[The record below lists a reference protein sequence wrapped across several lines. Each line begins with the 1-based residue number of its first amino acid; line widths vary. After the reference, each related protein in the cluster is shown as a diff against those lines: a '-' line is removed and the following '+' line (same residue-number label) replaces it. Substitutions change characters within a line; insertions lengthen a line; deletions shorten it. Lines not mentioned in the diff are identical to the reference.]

1 MAGRG
6 LLRGVGG
13 AVEVSTDQASMFEN
27 ERRGHDRG
35 ARETPAGAASV
46 QPPQDVVTVLR
57 AHGGDYAR
65 LLRQR
70 RPGTRAD
77 GSGWRFYADATAR
90 AAGEDVEVHQILVD
104 VSVAAQ
110 HLGTNDALRS
120 YAISKRRRVEGPLAA
135 AFLEGMLDRVDR
147 FPHDVLRLDR

>member
-1 MAGRG
+1 
-6 LLRGVGG
+6 
-13 AVEVSTDQASMFEN
+13 MFEN
-27 ERRGHDRG
+27 GRGGQDRE
-35 ARETPAGAASV
+35 ARETPAGAGSV
-46 QPPQDVVTVLR
+46 HPPQDVASLVR

-90 AAGEDVEVHQILVD
+90 AAGDDIEVHQILVD
-104 VSVAAQ
+104 ISVAAQ

-120 YAISKRRRVEGPLAA
+120 YATSKRRRVEGPLAA

>member
-1 MAGRG
+1 
-6 LLRGVGG
+6 
-13 AVEVSTDQASMFEN
+13 MFEN
-27 ERRGHDRG
+27 GRGGQDREVRG
-35 ARETPAGAASV
+35 APAGAASV
-46 QPPQDVVTVLR
+46 QSPQDVASLLR

-90 AAGEDVEVHQILVD
+90 AARNDIEVHQILVD
-104 VSVAAQ
+104 ISVAAQ
-110 HLGTNDALRS
+110 HLGPNDALRS
-120 YAISKRRRVEGPLAA
+120 YATSKRRRVEGPLAA
-135 AFLEGMLDRVDR
+135 AFLEGMVDRVDR

>member
-1 MAGRG
+1 M
-6 LLRGVGG
+6 
-13 AVEVSTDQASMFEN
+13 
-27 ERRGHDRG
+27 
-35 ARETPAGAASV
+35 
-46 QPPQDVVTVLR
+46 QPPQDVASLLR
-57 AHGGDYAR
+57 AHGGDYAG

-90 AAGEDVEVHQILVD
+90 AAGDDVEVHQILID

-110 HLGTNDALRS
+110 HLGSNDALRS
-120 YAISKRRRVEGPLAA
+120 YATSKRRRVEGPLAA